1 MKLFYTFL
9 FAFLSLTSWSQ
20 TIDSQLSKSYSKE
33 EITQIKESNSL
44 PLFEFAL
51 THACY
56 LIDTPQVKDVSNF
69 QTIQLSKNTNIPM
82 EISKEPIVF
91 TDLGLKILDKTQ
103 YFLVANTNKI
113 LVVKSRNILSLEM
126 QNQKKWNEYYTLAFF
141 Y

>member
-1 MKLFYTFL
+1 MKLLYTFL
-9 FAFLSLTSWSQ
+9 FAFLSLTYWSQ

-56 LIDTPQVKDVSNF
+56 LIDAPQGKDVSNF

-126 QNQKKWNEYYTLAFF
+126 QNQKK
-141 Y
+141 

>member
-1 MKLFYTFL
+1 MKQFYTFL

-56 LIDTPQVKDVSNF
+56 LIDAPQGKDVSNF

-103 YFLVANTNKI
+103 YFLVANSNKI
-113 LVVKSRNILSLEM
+113 LVVKSKNILSLEI
-126 QNQKKWNEYYTLAFF
+126 QNQKK
-141 Y
+141 

>member
-1 MKLFYTFL
+1 MKQFYTFL

-56 LIDTPQVKDVSNF
+56 LIDAPQGKDVSNF

-113 LVVKSRNILSLEM
+113 LVVKSKNILSLEM
-126 QNQKKWNEYYTLAFF
+126 QNQKKWNEYYTLAFL
-141 Y
+141 

>member
-56 LIDTPQVKDVSNF
+56 LIDAPQGKD
-69 QTIQLSKNTNIPM
+69 LSQFDALALPSSTVEKPM
-82 EISKEPIVF
+82 NF
-91 TDLGLKILDKTQ
+91 TDLGLKIIDKTQ

-113 LVVKSRNILSLEM
+113 LVVKSKNILSLEM
-126 QNQKKWNEYYTLAFF
+126 QNQKK
-141 Y
+141 

>member
-9 FAFLSLTSWSQ
+9 FAFLSLTYWSQ

-33 EITQIKESNSL
+33 EILQIKESNSL

-56 LIDTPQVKDVSNF
+56 LIDAPQGKDVSNF

-126 QNQKKWNEYYTLAFF
+126 QNQKK
-141 Y
+141 